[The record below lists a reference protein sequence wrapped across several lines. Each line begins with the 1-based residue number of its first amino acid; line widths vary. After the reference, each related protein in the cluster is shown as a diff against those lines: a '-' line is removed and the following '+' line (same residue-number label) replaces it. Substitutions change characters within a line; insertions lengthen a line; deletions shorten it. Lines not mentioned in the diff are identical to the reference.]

1 MEGLGM
7 SSFWKN
13 QNVAVTGATGMV
25 GSWLVKQLLA
35 DGAIVSALIYE
46 RDPLSELI
54 RSGDIERISCVD
66 GDLRDIN
73 SIFKLIETN
82 QAETIFHLGAQTI
95 VGEAVIN
102 PLDTFESNILGTWNL
117 MEVARQK
124 KNQIKRVLVASSD
137 KAYGTAAALPYDES
151 TPLNGEGPYDVSKSC
166 TDLIAQSYY
175 KTYQVPTVIARC
187 GNIFGGG
194 DLNWSRIVPG
204 TIKDLIEGKTPKIRS
219 NGKFLRD
226 YIYVEDA
233 VYAYLKMAECIDS
246 GTALGE
252 SFNFSR
258 EEPIDVLNIYRAICM
273 ETVGK
278 YIEPEILDSAKNE
291 IIDQHLSSEK
301 ARTRLAWE
309 SKYSLSDGLKL
320 TVDWY
325 RNYLAS

>member
-1 MEGLGM
+1 MN
-7 SSFWKN
+7 SFWKN

-35 DGAIVSALIYE
+35 DGANVSALIFE

-54 RSGDIERISCVD
+54 RSGDIDRLSCID
-66 GDLRDIN
+66 GDLRDID
-73 SIFKLIETN
+73 SIRKLVEVN
-82 QAETIFHLGAQTI
+82 NAETIFHLGAQTI
-95 VGEAVIN
+95 VGEAILN

-124 KNQIKRVLVASSD
+124 KEQIKRVLVASSD
-137 KAYGTAAALPYDES
+137 KAYGTAASLPYDES
-151 TPLNGEGPYDVSKSC
+151 TPLQGEGPYDVSKSC
-166 TDLIAQSYY
+166 TDLIAQSYF

-187 GNIFGGG
+187 GNIYGGG

-204 TIKDLIEGKTPKIRS
+204 TIRDLIQGKTPQIRS

-233 VYAYLKMAECIDS
+233 VHAYLKMAECIDT
-246 GTALGE
+246 GKANGE

-258 EEPIDVLNIYRAICM
+258 EEPIDVLHIYSAVCL

-278 YIEPEILDSAKNE
+278 YIEPEILDSVKNE
-291 IIDQHLSSEK
+291 IIDQHLSSCK
-301 ARTRLAWE
+301 ARNLLGWD
-309 SKYSLSDGLKL
+309 SKYTLNEGLKL

-325 RNYLAS
+325 RNYLAG